1 MNTNARNL
9 SFSYIFLFWLPLAAT
24 WLMMAF
30 EGPFLSA
37 IIARMAE
44 PKFNLAAYGVAFSF
58 AIIIE
63 SPVIQMMSAATAL
76 VSNKQTFLKLR
87 NFTYIL
93 NGLMTVFMLFFLLPP
108 IFYYITIDLINLPKV
123 VAELTHTAV
132 LILLP
137 WPGSIGYRRFYQG
150 ILIKN
155 NQTRR
160 VAYGTIIRL
169 FCMSSTAIILYIFF
183 DVHGVV
189 VGASALTAGVVSEAI
204 ASRFMTIKLVRRI
217 KAGDNEQ
224 SDTDTLTY
232 KEILTFYNPLML
244 TSLIGLGVHPLVT
257 FFIGQSRMSL
267 ESLAI
272 LPVMNSLVF
281 IFRSLG
287 LSFQEAVIA
296 LLGKHN
302 EEYIKLRN
310 FSFVMGVMVVIVLG
324 VTAFTPLS
332 GIWYGD
338 VSGLSKELTQ
348 FAQLPTMIMTIMPGL
363 TFLISF
369 QRGVLVNSRKTNP
382 ITWATV
388 IEVAGIIIVIFIM
401 THLFDS
407 VGAVAAAASFIIGR
421 LCANAYLFPPF
432 FKAIKS

>member
-1 MNTNARNL
+1 MTDSKNL
-9 SFSYIFLFWLPLAAT
+9 SYKFIFFFWLPLAAT

-30 EGPFLSA
+30 EGPFISA
-37 IIARMAE
+37 LIARMAE

-76 VSNKQTFLKLR
+76 VSNRQTFYKLR

-93 NGLMTVFMLFFLLPP
+93 NGLTTCIMLLFLLQPV
-108 IFYYITIDLINLPKV
+108 FYFVTIDLINLPEV
-123 VAELTHTAV
+123 VADLTHIAV
-132 LILLP
+132 MILIP

-155 NQTRR
+155 NLTRR

-169 FCMSSTAIILYIFF
+169 AAMSSTAIILYNFF
-183 DVHGVV
+183 EVDGVV
-189 VGASALTAGVVSEAI
+189 IGASALTAGVTTEAI
-204 ASRFMTIKLVRRI
+204 ASKLMTLKLIKKI
-217 KAGDNEQ
+217 KDGENEQ
-224 SDTDTLTY
+224 SDTDRLTY
-232 KEILTFYNPLML
+232 KEIIKFYNPLAL

-296 LLGKHN
+296 LLGKQN
-302 EEYIKLRN
+302 EGYEKLKR
-310 FSFVMGVMVVIVLG
+310 FCFAAGSLVVLTLG
-324 VTAFTPLS
+324 IIAFTPLS
-332 GIWYGD
+332 QIWYGS

-348 FAQLPTMIMTIMPGL
+348 FAQLPTMILTIFPGT

-369 QRGVLVNSRKTNP
+369 QRGVLVNSRKTSP

-388 IEVAGIIIVIFIM
+388 IEVSGIIIVIFVL
-401 THLFDS
+401 THLFDV
-407 VGAVAAAASFIIGR
+407 VGAVAAASSFLLGR
-421 LCANAYLFPPF
+421 FCANIYLFPPF
-432 FKAIKS
+432 FKALKK

>member
-1 MNTNARNL
+1 MTDSRNL
-9 SFSYIFLFWLPLAAT
+9 SYKFIFFFWLPLAAT

-37 IIARMAE
+37 VIARMAE

-76 VSNKQTFLKLR
+76 VSNRQTFYKLR

-93 NGLMTVFMLFFLLPP
+93 NGLTTLVMIIFLLPP
-108 IFYYITIDLINLPKV
+108 IFYFITIDLINLPKV
-123 VAELTHTAV
+123 VADLTHAAV
-132 LILLP
+132 MILIP

-155 NQTRR
+155 NLTRR
-160 VAYGTIIRL
+160 VAYGTVIRL
-169 FCMSSTAIILYIFF
+169 AAMSSTALILYNFCEV
-183 DVHGVV
+183 DGVV
-189 VGASALTAGVVSEAI
+189 IGASALTAGVVTEAI
-204 ASRFMTIKLVRRI
+204 ASKLMTLKLVKKI
-217 KAGDNEQ
+217 KQGEIEH
-224 SDTDTLTY
+224 SETDTLTY
-232 KEILTFYNPLML
+232 KEIIDFYNPLFL

-257 FFIGQSRMSL
+257 FFIGQSRMPI

-287 LSFQEAVIA
+287 LSYQEAVVA
-296 LLGKHN
+296 LLGKKN
-302 EEYIKLRN
+302 EGYLMLRN
-310 FSFVMGVMVVIVLG
+310 FCFAAAAAVFIILG
-324 VTAFTPLS
+324 SISFTPLS

-338 VSGLSKELTQ
+338 ISGLSKELTQ
-348 FAQLPTMIMTIMPGL
+348 FAQLPTMILTILPCL

-369 QRGVLVNSRKTNP
+369 QRGVLVNVRKTNP

-388 IEVAGIIIVIFIM
+388 IEVSGIIIVVFVM

-407 VGAVAAAASFIIGR
+407 VGAVAAAAAFIFGR
-421 LCANAYLFPPF
+421 LGANAYLFPPF
-432 FKAIKS
+432 FKALKSK